1 MERALSAC
9 QVALVMLKTI
19 LASAFRQRSW
29 PAWALTYLYVFRVI
43 VVGSCLGVLAI
54 AWFAHIQWLVMAS
67 ACIAIGEC
75 VESSYYIIVLRWA
88 ERSGH
93 LTI

>member
-1 MERALSAC
+1 MESALSTC
-9 QVALVMLKTI
+9 QAVIAMSK
-19 LASAFRQRSW
+19 
-29 PAWALTYLYVFRVI
+29 ALTYLYMFRVI
-43 VVGSCLGVLAI
+43 VVGSCLGVLAF

-88 ERSGH
+88 ERSGR
-93 LTI
+93 LAL